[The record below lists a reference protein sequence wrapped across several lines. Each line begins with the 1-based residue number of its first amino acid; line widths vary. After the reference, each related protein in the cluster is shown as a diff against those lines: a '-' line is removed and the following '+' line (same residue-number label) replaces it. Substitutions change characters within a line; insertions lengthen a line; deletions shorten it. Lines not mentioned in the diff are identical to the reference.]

1 MGALSIEYPL
11 LCNSRALEALAQ
23 RLHPQQRERAE
34 ALVSAAIRECF
45 APLSAP
51 RPLKNC
57 ALEEQLPRLLEKFAP
72 IRIALNELLVDAL
85 WQQDFTTALEAATS
99 AIARDGRASWDA
111 CGIPKQQFLR
121 IAVRARKAI
130 ERFLQIR
137 AATGE
142 PVAWWRPETS
152 RLRSMIENATK
163 LEFGLTGVLLMVDGE
178 IVRDR
183 SVGVALAA
191 LADAACD
198 HYEHEMSLLCHD
210 LEALQRSSSYELLVA
225 SDLAIP
231 ISAVPSLESKAYQPI
246 VAKGLPLSEMI
257 IRDRKS

>member
-1 MGALSIEYPL
+1 
-11 LCNSRALEALAQ
+11 
-23 RLHPQQRERAE
+23 
-34 ALVSAAIRECF
+34 
-45 APLSAP
+45 
-51 RPLKNC
+51 
-57 ALEEQLPRLLEKFAP
+57 
-72 IRIALNELLVDAL
+72 
-85 WQQDFTTALEAATS
+85 
-99 AIARDGRASWDA
+99 
-111 CGIPKQQFLR
+111 
-121 IAVRARKAI
+121 
-130 ERFLQIR
+130 
-137 AATGE
+137 
-142 PVAWWRPETS
+142 
-152 RLRSMIENATK
+152 MIENATK